1 MIHRMRAIRF
11 IVLLAFLLSLP
22 GCCILRGG
30 SGSATYPDVAQQLTI
45 DNIGAC
51 QGVFIWEGSAWLY
64 GDRDGKGII
73 KRLEWVGPNGDAP
86 MLLDTGETYELKLF
100 RNRYARNNDQ
110 EKLPRNLVPHP
121 TGITFHPDYDTF
133 MGNTVDQK
141 GTIYAM
147 HFLGLT
153 ESGSLDDWISN
164 KVVDDLANNGT
175 RPEFVRY
182 NGRWLVATADY
193 GDQGNQLRLYDPDKL
208 KNRFTLPLDGF
219 IHLVPL
225 GDYPHPAGIVQVIDE
240 EAVNSMAANFASR
253 AAGDANFPGILLDFD
268 HFSDNP
274 DAESRA
280 AAWIDDIQVRH
291 DGLWGKPK
299 WTGTG
304 ERAVTSGEYRLVSPT
319 WNKSDCEELG
329 DDRCR
334 PMILDSVALTN
345 NPNMK
350 GMVPISK

>member
-1 MIHRMRAIRF
+1 MSF
-11 IVLLAFLLSLP
+11 NP
-22 GCCILRGG
+22 
-30 SGSATYPDVAQQLTI
+30 
-45 DNIGAC
+45 
-51 QGVFIWEGSAWLY
+51 
-64 GDRDGKGII
+64 
-73 KRLEWVGPNGDAP
+73 
-86 MLLDTGETYELKLF
+86 F
-100 RNRYARNNDQ
+100 RNRPRELANRQPMPLTPDRLFRIKNFNMMELSEEEDKNDG
-110 EKLPRNLVPHP
+110 KPIHDP
-121 TGITFHPDYDTF
+121 TGTQY
-133 MGNTVDQK
+133 
-141 GTIYAM
+141 
-147 HFLGLT
+147 
-153 ESGSLDDWISN
+153 ISN
-164 KVVDDLANNGT
+164 CGKDCDCKDCELKNECSCKKGKE
-175 RPEFVRY
+175 PEEPSKLK
-182 NGRWLVATADY
+182 NY
-193 GDQGNQLRLYDPDKL
+193 GVLMDFSYDPDKL